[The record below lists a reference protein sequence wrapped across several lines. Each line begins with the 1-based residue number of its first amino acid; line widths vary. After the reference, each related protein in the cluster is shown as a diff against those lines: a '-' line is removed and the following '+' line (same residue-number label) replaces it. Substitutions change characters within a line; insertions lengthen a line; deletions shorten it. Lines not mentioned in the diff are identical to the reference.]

1 MSRLLNR
8 EFVLCQREIDAKHV
22 AAVKK
27 KEKKGKS
34 FCKRSL
40 ALPSGSKH
48 DRKRRNLFV
57 VQSMQC
63 INKTL
68 LGSVALSAQ
77 PRKSSPSGGEISG
90 GLLPQGY
97 SFTHILNC
105 VGNCGCGCGIGVNT

>member
-27 KEKKGKS
+27 KKKKGKS

-48 DRKRRNLFV
+48 DRKRRNLFN
-57 VQSMQC
+57 QF

-68 LGSVALSAQ
+68 LKSVSLSAQ
-77 PRKSSPSGGEISG
+77 ISLEAPAGGSAEED
-90 GLLPQGY
+90 
-97 SFTHILNC
+97 
-105 VGNCGCGCGIGVNT
+105 